1 MLKIVFKKLLKS
13 TKTFFIVRIK
23 ALFFENQHKIQD
35 TNMKRIVTLT
45 ETEHDLIETVRNY
58 RRSFVSS

>member
-1 MLKIVFKKLLKS
+1 MNKNIIFAKIN
-13 TKTFFIVRIK
+13 TK
-23 ALFFENQHKIQD
+23 HKTQD

-45 ETEHDLIETVRNY
+45 KTEHELIETVRNY